1 VGTKVAVAA
10 MIVSLAGATSG
21 CKKLL
26 ALKKSDAG
34 AASGAAA
41 DPKVSAADLADE
53 QLQEKLDEYIKCLNS
68 LSSSIRSSRKEYV
81 SSFPKTGPTGRESS
95 AYIAKLP
102 DGAAAQC
109 SAGVAKAK
117 LMPPKNPQLEQAG
130 DEFAKYAAEL
140 DPQITT
146 LNEYFEKKNFRDDK
160 WAKGKQMHAPL
171 MASFHAF
178 NKADNQLHTVLDG
191 ITKPLAQRTLARIE
205 RDQGR
210 KFAYHRKHVLN
221 TARDVVEAAD
231 PGGEEDAV
239 DFGLY
244 TSTHNELEAA
254 VKDLET
260 YGAAHKAELD
270 DQKKAPHWPVADSN
284 YDSFLRA
291 ANDYVKASK
300 NFFRCLRDAPA
311 KAKTA
316 DQKVNVTKIPKCP
329 DARPLAQQD
338 AVVNKYNEFIR
349 TSNRSQFP

>member
-1 VGTKVAVAA
+1 VAVVATL
-10 MIVSLAGATSG
+10 LAFAGGTCG

-26 ALKKSDAG
+26 AGLKKSDAG
-34 AASGAAA
+34 AASGATT
-41 DPKVSAADLADE
+41 DPKASAADQADE
-53 QLQEKLDEYIKCLNS
+53 QLQAKLDEYIKCLNS

-81 SSFPKTGPTGRESS
+81 SSFPKTGPTGKESS
-95 AYIAKLP
+95 AYISTLP
-102 DGAAAQC
+102 EGAAAQC
-109 SAGVAKAK
+109 TAGVAKAK

-130 DEFAKYAAEL
+130 DDFAKYAAEL

-146 LNEYFEKKNFRDDK
+146 LHDYFDKKNFRDDK

-178 NKADNQLHTVLDG
+178 NKADNQLHSVLDG

-205 RDQGR
+205 REDGR
-210 KFAYHRKHVLN
+210 RFAYHRKHVLN
-221 TARDVVEAAD
+221 AARDVVEAAD
-231 PGGEEDAV
+231 PGGDEDAV
-239 DFGLY
+239 DFNLY
-244 TSTHNELEAA
+244 TSTHNELESAL
-254 VKDLET
+254 KDLQT
-260 YGAAHKAELD
+260 YGDAHKAELD

-284 YDSFLRA
+284 YDSFVSA

-300 NFFRCLRDAPA
+300 DFFRCLRDAPA